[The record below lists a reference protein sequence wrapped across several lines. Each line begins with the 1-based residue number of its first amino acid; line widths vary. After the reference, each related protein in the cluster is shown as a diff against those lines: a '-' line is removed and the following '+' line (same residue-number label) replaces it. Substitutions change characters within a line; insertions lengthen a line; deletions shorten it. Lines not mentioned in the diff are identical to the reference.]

1 MIFLVRRGVQ
11 MNKDEVVQIIAK
23 KMKLVRTEHNY
34 TQEEMAEI
42 LGLSKKTL
50 VQIEKERILPS
61 WTTVV
66 AICALFQSSEVLES
80 VFGGS
85 ALEVIQTIAHHKMEY
100 KKEKTMGGHI
110 WWKEIEKRG
119 AFCLQQNI
127 VSQHYRILDDENCRW
142 FSTFHKEE
150 ALEKLVRFSEQV
162 K

>member
-1 MIFLVRRGVQ
+1 
-11 MNKDEVVQIIAK
+11 MNKDKVVQIIAK
-23 KMKLVRTEHNY
+23 KMKLIRTEHNY

-66 AICALFQSSEVLES
+66 AICALFQSSEVLQ
-80 VFGGS
+80 VAFGGS
-85 ALEVIQTIAHHKMEY
+85 ALEVVQTIAHDQMEY
-100 KKEKTMGGHI
+100 KKEKTMGGQI
-110 WWKEIEKRG
+110 WWKEIESRG
-119 AFCLQQNI
+119 DFCLQQNI
-127 VSQHYRILDDENCRW
+127 VSQHYRILDDENYRW

>member
-1 MIFLVRRGVQ
+1 
-11 MNKDEVVQIIAK
+11 MNKDEVVLTIAK
-23 KMKLVRTEHNY
+23 KLKLIRTEHNY

-66 AICALFQSSEVLES
+66 AVCALFQNSEVVQS
-80 VFGGS
+80 AFGGS
-85 ALEVIQTIAHHKMEY
+85 ALEVVQTLARHQIEY

-119 AFCLQQNI
+119 EFCLQQNM
-127 VSQHYRILDDENCRW
+127 VSQHYRILDGENYRW
-142 FSTFHKEE
+142 FSTFQKEE
-150 ALEKLVRFSEQV
+150 AIEKLVRFSEQV

>member
-1 MIFLVRRGVQ
+1 
-11 MNKDEVVQIIAK
+11 MNKDEVVLIIAK
-23 KMKLVRTEHNY
+23 KMKLVRTEYNY

-66 AICALFQSSEVLES
+66 AICALFQSSEIVQS
-80 VFGGS
+80 AFGGS
-85 ALEVIQTIAHHKMEY
+85 ALEVVQTIAHHQMEY

-119 AFCLQQNI
+119 DFCLQQNI
-127 VSQHYRILDDENCRW
+127 VSQHYRILDGENYRW

-150 ALEKLVRFSEQV
+150 AIEKLVRFSEQV

>member
-1 MIFLVRRGVQ
+1 

-23 KMKLVRTEHNY
+23 KMKLIRTEHNY
-34 TQEEMAEI
+34 TQEEMAET

-61 WTTVV
+61 WTTAV
-66 AICALFQSSEVLES
+66 AICALFQNSEVLQS

-85 ALEVIQTIAHHKMEY
+85 ALEVVQTIAHHKMEY
-100 KKEKTMGGHI
+100 KKEKTMGGQI

-119 AFCLQQNI
+119 DFCLQQNI
-127 VSQHYRILDDENCRW
+127 VSQHYRILDGENYRW

-162 K
+162 M